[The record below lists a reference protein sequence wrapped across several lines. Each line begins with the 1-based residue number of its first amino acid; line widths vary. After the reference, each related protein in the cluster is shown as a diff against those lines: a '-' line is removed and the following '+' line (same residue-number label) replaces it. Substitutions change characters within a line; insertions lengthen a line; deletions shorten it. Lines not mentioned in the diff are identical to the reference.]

1 MSATE
6 NVCTLEQSRPLG
18 QFLLTHNLCRGCVT
32 TRKRP
37 HIVRK
42 QNFLVLYCTGRNP
55 CGSNNG
61 GCSHLCLISPG
72 GDGYR
77 CACPQNMSLLGD
89 QRTCNLTCSVSQFT
103 CNVRDFRCIPWY
115 FRCNGVA
122 ECLKG
127 EDEAGCNGISLL
139 PSRRR
144 SFMGRLVV
152 LTPPLKICRM
162 GQSMFLLP
170 TPQSFVQN
178 CCASG
183 SVVECRIFN
192 RAVAGSNLGLGY
204 FAPSLLSL
212 SSLRGR

>member
-18 QFLLTHNLCRGCVT
+18 QFLLTHNLCRGCIT

-89 QRTCNLTCSVSQFT
+89 QRNCNLTCSVSQFT
-103 CNVRDFRCIPWY
+103 CNVGDFRCIPWF

-122 ECLKG
+122 ECLGG

-162 GQSMFLLP
+162 GQSMFLP
-170 TPQSFVQN
+170 P
-178 CCASG
+178 
-183 SVVECRIFN
+183 
-192 RAVAGSNLGLGY
+192 
-204 FAPSLLSL
+204 PHSLLYKTAAL
-212 SSLRGR
+212 VAVW